1 MMKRE
6 ENVLGEKG
14 DRDFQGWGT
23 GLYRVKSSPAGIEGP
38 QGGEVRKRGERQSQQ
53 DLELNY

>member
-1 MMKRE
+1 MKRE

-14 DRDFQGWGT
+14 DGDFQGWGT
-23 GLYRVKSSPAGIEGP
+23 GLYRVKSRPTGVEVP
-38 QGGEVRKRGERQSQQ
+38 QAGEVRKTGQRQSKE